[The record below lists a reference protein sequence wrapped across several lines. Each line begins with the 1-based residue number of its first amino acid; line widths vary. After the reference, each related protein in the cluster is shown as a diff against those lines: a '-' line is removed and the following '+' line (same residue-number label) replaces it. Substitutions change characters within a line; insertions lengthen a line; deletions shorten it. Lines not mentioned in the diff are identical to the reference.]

1 MKTVLILGAGLV
13 TRPLV
18 RYLLDQPDFQVV
30 VASRTVSKAEAL
42 INDHPR
48 GEAKTLLVQNAASL
62 KDLIS
67 QADLAISLVP
77 WTYHPTVAKLCLEL
91 GKPMVTTSYVS
102 DAMRALNEE
111 AKEKGLLFLNEIG
124 LDPGI
129 DHMSAMKIIHGA
141 ENRGGRIV
149 SFRSYCGG
157 LPAPEANTNPFGYKF
172 SWSPRGVVLAGK
184 NKGRYLEDGKEISI
198 PSKDL
203 FTHTWTIEI
212 EGLGKLDAYPNRDS
226 IPYIETYGL
235 TDTKTMY
242 RGTLRNPGW
251 CETWKKFVDLGLLD
265 EGERTELAGQ
275 TFAQFLQT
283 FIAHPT
289 GNLKADLAKQL
300 GISEDS
306 EIIARFEWLGLL
318 SEDALPM
325 ESGSP
330 LDILAAKLLE
340 KMPYEKGERDMIILH
355 HEFIAEYPELPA
367 KELITS
373 TLIDYGIP
381 NGDSAMAR
389 TVSLPAAVA
398 ATMILHNE
406 IKSTGVHIPVLAEIY
421 EPVLKELERLGIS
434 FKERT
439 TKLTS

>member
-1 MKTVLILGAGLV
+1 MKELDGAA
-13 TRPLV
+13 R
-18 RYLLDQPDFQVV
+18 
-30 VASRTVSKAEAL
+30 EAG
-42 INDHPR
+42 I
-48 GEAKTLLVQNAASL
+48 
-62 KDLIS
+62 
-67 QADLAISLVP
+67 AI
-77 WTYHPTVAKLCLEL
+77 
-91 GKPMVTTSYVS
+91 
-102 DAMRALNEE
+102 
-111 AKEKGLLFLNEIG
+111 LNEIG
-124 LDPGI
+124 VDPGI
-129 DHMSAMKIIHGA
+129 DHMSAMKIIHGV
-141 ENRGGRIV
+141 ENRGGHIV

-184 NKGRYLEDGKEISI
+184 NNGRYLEDGKEVSV
-198 PSKDL
+198 PSRDL
-203 FTHTWTIEI
+203 FAHTWTIEI
-212 EGLGKLDAYPNRDS
+212 EGLGELVAYPNRDS

-265 EGERTELAGQ
+265 DNERSGLSGQ
-275 TFAQFLQT
+275 TFAQFMET

-289 GNLKADLAKQL
+289 GNLKTDLAKQL
-300 GISEDS
+300 DISKDS
-306 EIIARFEWLGLL
+306 EIMGRFEWLGLL
-318 SEDALPM
+318 SDDPLPV

-330 LDILAAKLLE
+330 LDVLAAKLLE
-340 KMPYEKGERDMIILH
+340 KMPYDEGERDMIVLH

-373 TLIDYGIP
+373 TLVDYGIP

-398 ATMILHNE
+398 AKMILHNE
-406 IKSTGVHIPVLAEIY
+406 IKSTGVHIPVVPEIY
-421 EPVLKELERLGIS
+421 EPVLKELEGLGIS

-439 TKLTS
+439 AKLTS

>member
-18 RYLLDQPDFQVV
+18 RYLLKQPDFKVI
-30 VASRTVSKAEAL
+30 VASRTVSKAVAL

-48 GEAKTLLVQNAASL
+48 GEAKTLLVQDADHL
-62 KDLIS
+62 KELIS
-67 QADLAISLVP
+67 KSDLAISLVP

-102 DAMRALNEE
+102 NAMRALDQE
-111 AKEKGLLFLNEIG
+111 AKEKELLFLNEIG

-129 DHMSAMKIIHGA
+129 DHMSAMKIIHGV
-141 ENRGGRIV
+141 ENRGGQIT

-184 NKGRYLEDGKEISI
+184 NNGRYLEAGEEVLV

-203 FTHTWTIEI
+203 FSHTWTIEI
-212 EGLGKLDAYPNRDS
+212 EGLGELVAYPNRDS
-226 IPYIETYGL
+226 IPYIEIYGL
-235 TDTKTMY
+235 TDAKTMY

-265 EGERTELAGQ
+265 DKERTGLSGQ
-275 TFAQFLQT
+275 TFAQLIET
-283 FIAHPT
+283 FIVHPT
-289 GNLKADLAKQL
+289 GHLKTDLAKQL
-300 GISEDS
+300 NISEDS
-306 EIIARFEWLGLL
+306 EIMRRFEWLGLL
-318 SEDALPM
+318 SDDPLPM

-330 LDILAAKLLE
+330 LDILATKLLE
-340 KMPYEKGERDMIILH
+340 KMPYEKGERDMIVLH

-373 TLIDYGIP
+373 TLVDYGIP

-398 ATMILHNE
+398 AKMILHNE
-406 IKSTGVHIPVLAEIY
+406 IKSKGVHIPVLPEIY